1 MFSKFCKL
9 LTKII
14 TYLYCCN
21 FRSRTHLGEMSLGK
35 NHCNCF
41 PFFVLINFRFS
52 PSFYV
57 VKSSYVSFFR
67 EDID

>member
-14 TYLYCCN
+14 THLYCCN
-21 FRSRTHLGEMSLGK
+21 FKSRTHLGEMSLGK

-52 PSFYV
+52 PSFYA
-57 VKSSYVSFFR
+57 VKSSYVSFF
-67 EDID
+67 